1 MLSPSQSFCIPLA
14 RREESFSIAKASA
27 PPPLPPPSQGGEKDR
42 SLAPSFHPAQQKHAS
57 RNRPSSSVKT
67 NFAACQRAPAINPS
81 LETGLVHAQKP
92 SEERVINSCL
102 LAEPLDLV
110 AQGVLGLLL
119 EKIGN
124 GLELHD
130 TLRGRAKP
138 LRFAVGP
145 KVAERSRLRGVNGVA
160 KL

>member
-1 MLSPSQSFCIPLA
+1 MEGRIPETA
-14 RREESFSIAKASA
+14 ESLFA
-27 PPPLPPPSQGGEKDR
+27 LQG
-42 SLAPSFHPAQQKHAS
+42 
-57 RNRPSSSVKT
+57 
-67 NFAACQRAPAINPS
+67 QRAPAINPS

-110 AQGVLGLLL
+110 AHGVLGLLL

-145 KVAERSRLRGVNGVA
+145 KVAERSRLRGVCQATVI
-160 KL
+160 LTPSHLY